1 MYKKFFGFKE
11 RPFQLVPNPAYLYL
25 SKCHEEALAHL
36 SYAISQGDGFVEII
50 GEVGTGKTTMCRV
63 FLDSL
68 NTGIEAA
75 YIFNPKLD
83 SIQLLKAVNDDFG
96 IDSTPD
102 NIKELIDILN
112 RFLMEKKAEGKKII
126 LIIDEAQNLT
136 IEVLEQLR
144 LLSNLETTTSKLI
157 QVILVGQPE
166 LGDILDS
173 HELRQL
179 GQRITLSCRLLPLN
193 QTETMEYIR
202 HRLYVASG
210 SPPTKFSYAAIRKI
224 HKYSRGIPRLINIVC
239 DRALLTAYV
248 MSSRDITLA
257 IVNKAIK
264 ELALK
269 RIQTYRKY
277 LTPAFSLG
285 LFVFFLLVFLYIRSG
300 HDSLGAKQT
309 IPGATAESSETEE
322 GQGTKPAD
330 TGSAQFP
337 MPVEKYPIVKDGR
350 TVDGAFDEGLFVGP
364 PGTRGEA
371 VQEHTRKAALQTVLR
386 LWDDDLTVSGKLDTL
401 TDDAT
406 YFNLGSKM
414 NGYSLY
420 QVNDDFALVSNLNL
434 PAIGEFFMPGYEG
447 PIYLVLKGMKGEKM
461 VLDQGNGK
469 NLIMSRIE
477 VDQQWTG
484 VAYVLWKN
492 FLGCVGTIPGSAPE
506 ESILSLKMLLRDIG
520 YETIDINAVYDKE
533 TEKIVKTI
541 QKKYGFKADG
551 KVDDLTKIVIYNEK
565 RAFPIPY
572 VLPDKTP
579 EESPEKPVKG

>member
-50 GEVGTGKTTMCRV
+50 GEVGTGKTTLCRV
-63 FLDSL
+63 FLESL
-68 NTGIEAA
+68 TTGIEAA
-75 YIFNPKLD
+75 YIFNPKLN
-83 SIQLLKAVNDDFG
+83 SIELLKAVNDDFG
-96 IDSTPD
+96 IDSSPD
-102 NIKELIDILN
+102 TIKELIDILN
-112 RFLMEKKAEGKKII
+112 RFLMEKKAAGKKII

-157 QVILVGQPE
+157 QIILVGQPE
-166 LGDILDS
+166 LGKTLDS
-173 HELRQL
+173 YELRQL
-179 GQRITLSCRLLPLN
+179 GQRITLSCRLVPLSLA
-193 QTETMEYIR
+193 ETMEYIS

-210 SPPTKFSYAAIRKI
+210 TRPVKFSAAAVRQIQR
-224 HKYSRGIPRLINIVC
+224 YSKGVPRLINIVC

-248 MSSRDITLA
+248 MNSRHITLA
-257 IVNKAIK
+257 IVKKAIK
-264 ELALK
+264 ELKMK
-269 RIQTYRKY
+269 RRQGPRKF
-277 LTPAFSLG
+277 LAPAFALG
-285 LFVFFLLVFLYIRSG
+285 IFAFFMLVFLYVRSG
-300 HDSLGAKQT
+300 HDSLGARQP
-309 IPGATAESSETEE
+309 IPGASAESAEKGDPS
-322 GQGTKPAD
+322 D
-330 TGSAQFP
+330 SDMSQFP
-337 MPVEKYPIVKDGR
+337 MPVEKYPIVKGPP
-350 TVDGAFDEGLFVGP
+350 VDGALDENLFVGP

-386 LWDDDLTVSGKLDTL
+386 LWDDSLSVSGKLDTL

-406 YFNLGSKM
+406 YFNLGARM

-420 QVNDDFALVSNLNL
+420 QVNDDFSLVQNLNL
-434 PAIGEFFMPGYEG
+434 PAIAEFYMPGYED

-469 NLIMSRIE
+469 TLVMSRIE
-477 VDQQWTG
+477 GDQQWTG

-492 FLGCVGTIPGSAPE
+492 FLGCVGPIPGSAPE

-520 YETIDINAVYDKE
+520 FDTVDINAVYDKE

-541 QKKYGFKADG
+541 QKKYGVKADG
-551 KVDDLTKIVIYNEK
+551 KVSDLTKIVIYNEK

-579 EESPEKPVKG
+579 EEAPEQPTKG